1 LQITDRLKDMYV
13 VGGFNAYPAEIEQ
26 TLSGH
31 DAVSEV
37 AVIGVPDERM
47 GEVGKAY
54 VVTRPGASL
63 EPDELIGW
71 ARERLANYKV
81 PRFVEVLSA
90 LPRNASGKVRK
101 GDLRAG
107 S

>member
-1 LQITDRLKDMYV
+1 MYV

-26 TLSGH
+26 MLAGH

-54 VVTRPGASL
+54 VVTRPGAAL
-63 EPDELIGW
+63 DPAELISW

-81 PRFVEVLSA
+81 PRSVEVVGA

-101 GDLRAG
+101 GELRSQAG
-107 S
+107 ESA